1 VGHTH
6 TPIIFKQMSDRGDTD
21 AVQPVYRTP
30 QTLNGHRLIINPG
43 SVGQPRD
50 SNPDAA
56 YAILEVDQCTWEH
69 RRIPYPINVTQEKM
83 RRADMPERLIA
94 RLEHG
99 W

>member
-1 VGHTH
+1 
-6 TPIIFKQMSDRGDTD
+6 MSERGDTD
-21 AVQPVYRTP
+21 AQAPVYRQP
-30 QTLNGHRLIINPG
+30 AQLNGHRLIVNPG

-56 YAILEVDQCTWEH
+56 YAMLDVETNVLEY
-69 RRIPYPINVTQEKM
+69 RRVPYPIHVTQEKM